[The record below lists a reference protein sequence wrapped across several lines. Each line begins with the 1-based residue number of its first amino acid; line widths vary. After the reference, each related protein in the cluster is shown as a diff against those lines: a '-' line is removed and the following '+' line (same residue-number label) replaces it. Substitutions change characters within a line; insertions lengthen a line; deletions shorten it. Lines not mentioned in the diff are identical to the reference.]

1 VAIPVDRNPNP
12 KPHVREEDLGFG
24 KVFTDHMLR
33 IEWDEGK
40 GWHSDRIVPYGPIP
54 LDPAACA
61 LHYGQLLFEGVK
73 AYAYKDGIA
82 RLYRPLKHAER
93 LNMSARKLC
102 MPEIDPSRLVDG
114 IKDLLRVDMG
124 WLPKG
129 AGTSMYVRPFMVATE
144 PFLGVRPSKQ
154 YLLLVILSPVGTY
167 FKAPDKP
174 LRLWVEAKKARAAH
188 GGIGASKAAANYVAS
203 LLAAEEAKHNGYD
216 QVLWLDGARHENVE
230 EVGTMNFMARI
241 GDKVVTPALEGSIL
255 PGVTRDSVLQL
266 LRKWSIPVE
275 ERKLPFAEIEE
286 AAAKGQLK
294 ELFGTGTASVV
305 APVGELATAKG
316 TIKVPDLGPQSY
328 GLRLKEA
335 ILAIQR
341 GDAPDEFG
349 WLEKV

>member
-12 KPHVREEDLGFG
+12 KPHVRDEDLGFG
-24 KVFTDHMLR
+24 TVFTDHMLR

-61 LHYGQLLFEGVK
+61 LHYGQLLFEGMK
-73 AYAYKDGIA
+73 AYAYKDGVA
-82 RLYRPLKHAER
+82 RLYRPQKHAER
-93 LNMSARKLC
+93 FNTSARKLC
-102 MPEIDPSRLVDG
+102 MPEIDPIRHVEG
-114 IKDLLRVDMG
+114 IKELLRADMA
-124 WLPKG
+124 WLPTSP
-129 AGTSMYVRPFMVATE
+129 GTSMYVRPFMLATE

-167 FKAPDKP
+167 FKGPARP
-174 LRLWVEAKKARAAH
+174 LRLWVESQKARAAH

-203 LLAAEEAKHNGYD
+203 LLAAEEAKKKGFD

-230 EVGTMNFMARI
+230 EIGTMNFFARI
-241 GDKVVTPALEGSIL
+241 GDTVVTPALEGSIL

-266 LRKWSIPVE
+266 LRKWAIPVE
-275 ERKLPFAEIEE
+275 ERKLAFAELE
-286 AAAKGQLK
+286 AAHAKGQLK
-294 ELFGTGTASVV
+294 EVFGTGTASVV

-316 TIKVPDLGPQSY
+316 TLTLPALGADAY
-328 GLRLKEA
+328 GARLKEA
-335 ILAIQR
+335 ILSIQR

>member
-1 VAIPVDRNPNP
+1 MAIPVDRNPNP
-12 KPHVREEDLGFG
+12 KPHVRDEDLGFG

-40 GWHSDRIVPYGPIP
+40 GWHSDRIVPYGAIP
-54 LDPAACA
+54 MDPAACA

-73 AYAYKDGIA
+73 AYAYKDGAA

-93 LNMSARKLC
+93 LNMSAKKLC
-102 MPEIDPSRLVDG
+102 MPEIDPARLVEG
-114 IKDLLRVDMG
+114 IKALLRVDLG

-129 AGTSMYVRPFMVATE
+129 EGTSMYVRPFMIATE
-144 PFLGVRPSKQ
+144 PFLGVRPSKK

-167 FKAPDKP
+167 FKEAERP
-174 LRLWVEAKKARAAH
+174 LRLWVEAQKARAAH

-216 QVLWLDGARHENVE
+216 QVLWIDGAHHENVE

-255 PGVTRDSVLQL
+255 PGVTRDSVIQL
-266 LRKWSIPVE
+266 LKKWSIPVE
-275 ERKLPFAEIEE
+275 ERKLPFAELE
-286 AAAKGQLK
+286 AAHAKGQLK
-294 ELFGTGTASVV
+294 ELFGTGTAAVV

-316 TIKVPDLGPQSY
+316 VIKVPDLGADSY
-328 GLRLKEA
+328 GTRLREA